1 MNSSTHVPQEKVNI
15 LLVDDQPAKLLSYE
29 VILGDLGEN
38 LVKAN
43 SANEAL
49 EQLLRHEIAV
59 VLIDVCMPDLD
70 GFELAA
76 MIREHPRFQRTAI
89 IFVSAVLMSDLD
101 RLRGYELGA
110 VDYLPVPFA
119 PELLRAKV
127 RVFADLYRKTRQ
139 LEMLNSELE
148 RRVENRTAELAQTNA
163 ELEQRVEDRTRERES
178 ALAQV
183 HEMQKMESLGQLT
196 GGVAHDF
203 NNLLMVILGNLQLLR
218 KRLPD
223 EPRFTRL
230 IDDAMQGAERGATL
244 TKRMLAFARRQ
255 ELKPETVDVIRLV
268 AGLEE
273 LLRRTLGPTIQI
285 SLDSCHDLPSIRV
298 DPNQLELAI
307 LNLALNARDAMPLG
321 GRLGIAAERKSA
333 RNGPGGLAPGDYVCM
348 AVTDSGTGMD
358 EATLRR
364 ATEPFFTTKGAG
376 KGTGL
381 GLSMV
386 DGLAAQSDGAMRIS
400 SKVGVGTTVE
410 LWLPVSER
418 TATETPGSAAS
429 VPGSDRRYRILVVDD
444 DLLIGAATAAMLE
457 DLGHTVVE
465 STSGARA
472 LDILRLGTKV
482 DLVITDQAMPNMT
495 GTELARLIRQD
506 WPHLPIVLATGYGDL
521 PNSEDPGVPR
531 LSKPYRQEELAAT
544 IAAVFDT
551 SRADGEGNVISLEA
565 MRRA

>member
-1 MNSSTHVPQEKVNI
+1 VNPSTHIPQEKVNI
-15 LLVDDQPAKLLSYE
+15 LLVDDQPAKLLTYE
-29 VILGDLGEN
+29 VILGELGEN

-49 EQLLRHEIAV
+49 EQLLRHEIAI

-89 IFVSAVLMSDLD
+89 IFVSAILMSDLD

-230 IDDAMQGAERGATL
+230 IDGAMQGAERGATL

-255 ELKPETVDVIRLV
+255 ELKPETIDVMRLV
-268 AGLEE
+268 VGIDE

-333 RNGPGGLAPGDYVCM
+333 RNGPAGLACGDYVCM
-348 AVTDSGTGMD
+348 TVTDSGTGMD

-386 DGLAAQSDGAMRIS
+386 DGLAAQSDGAMRILS
-400 SKVGVGTTVE
+400 RVGVGTTIE

-418 TATETPGSAAS
+418 TAPETPASAAS
-429 VPGSDRRYRILVVDD
+429 VPGSGRCYRILVVDD

-465 STSGARA
+465 ATSGARA

-495 GTELARLIRQD
+495 GTELAWLIRQD
-506 WPHLPIVLATGYGDL
+506 WPRLPIVLATGYGDL
-521 PNSEDPGVPR
+521 PNSENPGVPR

-544 IAAVFDT
+544 IAAVFDGG
-551 SRADGEGNVISLEA
+551 RAGSDGNVISLEA